1 MEIKALLLNSLVQ
14 DLHQARNLVHAE
26 GKVGTNMIL
35 AMAAKIIIQHRRNVN
50 VFAMDQ
56 VIVKRNDYKIQLVT
70 GSHMIGQTFK
80 VDIQKRQLRKS
91 VYLLI

>member
-14 DLHQARNLVHAE
+14 DFHQARNLVHAE

-35 AMAAKIIIQHRRNVN
+35 AMAAKNIIQHRRNVN

-56 VIVKRNDYKIQLVT
+56 VIVKRNVYKIQLVT
-70 GSHMIGQTFK
+70 GSHTIGQTFK